1 LNNNPYQR
9 YKNNSILTASKPEL
23 TLMLYDGALKFCN
36 IAIKAIEEK
45 NIQGA
50 HNAII
55 RVQDIIQ
62 EFQITLN
69 REYEISETFDFMY
82 DYIIRRLIEAN
93 ATKNKEILEEVKG
106 LIKEFRD
113 AWKEAMKAAKTKPVD
128 NEEKVSE

>member
-1 LNNNPYQR
+1 MNNNPYQR

>member
-1 LNNNPYQR
+1 
-9 YKNNSILTASKPEL
+9 
-23 TLMLYDGALKFCN
+23 MLYDGALKFCN

>member
-62 EFQITLN
+62 EFQTTLN